1 MCILAKV
8 SNLAIRVSNEILL
21 PIFKKSTAKDSTS
34 IKDDG
39 SWVTIAD
46 TQAHDMLTNELP
58 RLYPLPV
65 LSEELTTEQQEAIL
79 NQESP
84 SYWCIDPLDGTS
96 NYTQGIPYWCISIAL
111 IIDGEIELGVV
122 YDPNRDE
129 CFASMKDRITT
140 INGKIILEA
149 EDAETP
155 KLSQA
160 MGLIDFKRL
169 TPEIA
174 IELVVNQ
181 PYRSQR
187 SFGASALDL
196 CWIAANR
203 CQIYLHGKQM
213 LWDHAAGAL
222 ILKNANGYLSTF
234 DHSEV
239 FQNNLDAR
247 NVIAASNKNMMI
259 QWQTYFDSKVYKRF
273 EKMINQQKTS
283 NVVGL

>member
-1 MCILAKV
+1 MCLLAKV

-21 PIFKKSTAKDSTS
+21 PIFEKNITKMDFD
-34 IKDDG
+34 IKCDG
-39 SWVTIAD
+39 SWVTTAD
-46 TQAHDMLTNELP
+46 TQAHNTLINELP

-65 LSEELTTEQQEAIL
+65 LSEELSVSEQEEIL
-79 NQESP
+79 NQPSP

-129 CFASMKDRITT
+129 CFASMKGKTT
-140 INGKIILEA
+140 TLNGMPIQKIADNKIS
-149 EDAETP
+149 
-155 KLSQA
+155 KLSQT

-169 TPEIA
+169 RPEIA
-174 IELVVNQ
+174 TALVINQ

-196 CWIAANR
+196 CWIAVNR

-213 LWDHAAGAL
+213 LWDHAAGII
-222 ILKNANGYLSTF
+222 ILSNANGKLATF
-234 DHSEV
+234 DNGFV
-239 FQNNLDAR
+239 FKNDLEPKT
-247 NVIAASNKNMMI
+247 VIAASTTVMMDK
-259 QWQTYFDSKVYKRF
+259 WQNYFNCIYHPDF
-273 EKMINQQKTS
+273 EKVSNQSKTS
-283 NVVGL
+283 NVVRL